1 MSREIRE
8 FNIERQTAHTRANA
22 FKIRSLFPLKNG
34 FQTGAEVFT
43 FYTRS
48 RNKILRNR

>member
-8 FNIERQTAHTRANA
+8 FNIERQTAHTRAIA
-22 FKIRSLFPLKNG
+22 IKIHGLFPLKNG

-48 RNKILRNR
+48 PDKISQNH